1 MSSILIA
8 LIGLAVL
15 VVAIVLFVITRIK
28 VAGPNEAFIITG
40 RKGKGSGDTSG
51 QKVVMGASVFVVP
64 FVQKLGAV
72 DLSSRQIGVSVPAAV
87 SSNGIRCV
95 LEGVAVVKVGGT
107 EELIRAA
114 AQRFLGQQQEIDV
127 FTREVLAGSLRAIVG
142 RLSVEEIIR
151 DRAAFAAAVAEEA
164 ENSLT
169 GQGLVLDTFQ
179 LQDIQAEGDYLFDLG
194 RPEAAR
200 AAMEAA
206 VAEANARREAEQ
218 ARIRAEEEIAMA
230 NRQLSLKQAEIKAQT
245 DAAAAE
251 AAAAGPLAQAA
262 RDQDVIAA
270 QEQVAARRADLKERE
285 LDTEVRKPADAQRYA
300 VEQEAASHKAQQ
312 IARAEAEAE
321 QARLSGAAER
331 EQRTALADAVKAEGL
346 AEAAATQ
353 ARGEAEGLAEA
364 TAMRAKG
371 EAAAEAT
378 RLANAAEQERRMQ
391 LADAVKAEG
400 DAEASAVQARG
411 EAEAEAMERKA
422 EAYKHYGD
430 AAVLD
435 IVATALP
442 KVVAEAAKPMSQIDK
457 VTVISTDGASQTVKN
472 VTSTVAQGTELT
484 KALLGVDLGE
494 LLQSFVAGRVAPT
507 ADPADATETTGTPVA
522 PEPVTAGAP
531 SPAEPPA
538 T

>member
-1 MSSILIA
+1 MSSVFIA
-8 LIGLAVL
+8 LVGLAVL
-15 VVAIVLFVITRIK
+15 VVVLAMFVVTRIK

-40 RKGKGSGDTSG
+40 RKGKSSGDTSG
-51 QKVVMGASVFVVP
+51 QKGVMGASVFVVP

-95 LEGVAVVKVGGT
+95 LEGVAAVKVGGT

-114 AQRFLGQQQEIDV
+114 AQRFLGQQGEIDV

-142 RLSVEEIIR
+142 RLTVEEIIR
-151 DRAAFAAAVAEEA
+151 DRAAFASAVAEEA

-179 LQDIQAEGDYLFDLG
+179 LQDIQAEGNYLLDLG

-200 AAMEAA
+200 AEKEAA
-206 VAEANARREAEQ
+206 IAEANARREAEQ
-218 ARIRAEEEIAMA
+218 ARIAAEEEIAIA
-230 NRQLSLKQAEIKAQT
+230 NRELSLKQAEIKAQT

-262 RDQDVIAA
+262 RDQEVISA
-270 QEQVAARRADLKERE
+270 QEQVAARRAELKERE
-285 LDTEVRKPADAQRYA
+285 LDTEVRKPADAERYA
-300 VEQEAASHKAQQ
+300 VEQNAAATKAQQ
-312 IARAEAEAE
+312 IAAAEAQAE

-331 EQRTALADAVKAEGL
+331 EQRTALAEAVKAEGL
-346 AEAAATQ
+346 AEAAAAQ
-353 ARGEAEGLAEA
+353 ARGEAQGLAEA

-378 RLANAAEQERRMQ
+378 RQANLAEQERRMQ
-391 LADAVKAEG
+391 LAEAIRAEG
-400 DAEASAVQARG
+400 AAEASAVLAKG
-411 EAEAEAMERKA
+411 EAEAEAMDKKA
-422 EAYKHYGD
+422 EAYKNYGD

-435 IVATALP
+435 IVADALP
-442 KVVAEAAKPMSQIDK
+442 KVVAEAARPMSQIDK

-484 KALLGVDLGE
+484 KALLGVDLSE
-494 LLQSFVAGRVAPT
+494 LLQSFVASRAAGGGEPVPALVP
-507 ADPADATETTGTPVA
+507 AGPADAEVEDPADA
-522 PEPVTAGAP
+522 
-531 SPAEPPA
+531 
-538 T
+538 